1 MQNFRTAVKVD
12 GSEAQKRKMYN
23 SRVISPWQIGF
34 QQYIVNIYTAYLLRK
49 EIDEQLKVQVKNVC
63 PILIKGSL
71 EEAENG

>member
-1 MQNFRTAVKVD
+1 MCDV
-12 GSEAQKRKMYN
+12 
-23 SRVISPWQIGF
+23 QIPIPDIKI
-34 QQYIVNIYTAYLLRK
+34 QQYIVNIYTAYLFRK